1 MARRRSRALITG
13 RRGPHEGCIGSPAAA
28 PGQRDSVLSSP
39 RPRWLMTHVRAIRP
53 QGAGACMFTRLP
65 ASSLDASKRPYCH
78 GRKSSLFRNSASSR
92 LPRSRLPRNPPT
104 PPRLSG
110 CALSPSP
117 LLGSLLL
124 TRRCLG
130 PKLRYRG
137 VCDGGCGFYLP
148 SRRRLLT
155 FSSPLYRLRSLV
167 PTNPRNLAGAPIP

>member
-1 MARRRSRALITG
+1 MCVRFELKERVPACLL
-13 RRGPHEGCIGSPAAA
+13 GCLHP
-28 PGQRDSVLSSP
+28 V
-39 RPRWLMTHVRAIRP
+39 V
-53 QGAGACMFTRLP
+53 
-65 ASSLDASKRPYCH
+65 DASKRPYCH
-78 GRKSSLFRNSASSR
+78 GRDSSLFRNSASPR

-124 TRRCLG
+124 TRRYLT

-137 VCDGGCGFYLP
+137 VCDGGCGFYLS

-155 FSSPLYRLRSLV
+155 FSSLPFTGSDPLSQPTLETLRARLFHTCVSLSSDIFIRF
-167 PTNPRNLAGAPIP
+167 PGLSTAPLSTWSP